1 VLDPCFLGSGD
12 PNNVDLIWLPEPS
25 RLGLRLDLAWLSDP
39 RYLSLTWLSDPRYLS
54 LAKS

>member
-1 VLDPCFLGSGD
+1 
-12 PNNVDLIWLPEPS
+12 LIWLPEPS